1 MAARETT
8 RSWSGQTNPAWGL
21 TTKVGPW
28 KETPADLQKFNSRA
42 GGPHAGHG
50 NWMQS
55 FNPNPYIQT
64 MPTPG
69 LPYYTTSDVVMREDF
84 DVPRGMKI
92 PGVNRAASKGIT
104 GKVDKLVDNL
114 FSKYGIRGSN
124 PQNGAQGNG
133 VENLK
138 EPKEK
143 EKGFPSR
150 ILSRP
155 IVMSPEKLLQIDI
168 PDSNFN
174 DINENI
180 NMPNSAKI
188 ASASSGKNSG
198 KIENFH
204 VPNPSIS
211 PKEPRQRGYGISPNA
226 MLYDANGTVGMYM
239 G

>member
-21 TTKVGPW
+21 NTKVGPW

-42 GGPHAGHG
+42 GGPHAGNG

-55 FNPNPYIQT
+55 FNPHPYIQT

-69 LPYYTTSDVVMREDF
+69 LPNYTTSDVVMNEDF

-92 PGVNRAASKGIT
+92 PGINKAGSKGIT

-114 FSKYGIRGSN
+114 FSKYGIRGSE

-133 VENLK
+133 TENLK

-150 ILSRP
+150 ILERP
-155 IVMSPEKLLQIDI
+155 MQHSPLHVDI

-174 DINENI
+174 HINENI
-180 NMPNSAKI
+180 NMPPSTPP
-188 ASASSGKNSG
+188 SPGSG

-204 VPNPSIS
+204 VPVPTMA
-211 PKEPRQRGYGISPNA
+211 PTEPRQRGYGLKS
-226 MLYDANGTVGMYM
+226 VGSDYSHGM
-239 G
+239 